1 MLDGLTGEAQDE
13 TKPAPR
19 PVAAS
24 LGGGGGGADDEPKT
38 FDEALYAGIGEAVPA
53 LTPTRTLTPAL
64 TLTPT
69 LTLTRG
75 RG

>member
-24 LGGGGGGADDEPKT
+24 LGGGGGGGADDEPKT
-38 FDEALYAGIGEAVPA
+38 FDEALYAGIGEAAPA
-53 LTPTRTLTPAL
+53 LTPTLTSPPPMFQL
-64 TLTPT
+64 
-69 LTLTRG
+69 
-75 RG
+75 